1 MMNSEIDECLPD
13 VTVYGLHHPLLSLSD
28 RDLEALSLAVA
39 GHRGRAV
46 TYRAVRVHPDD
57 LFPRLVAPEIVLA
70 GMHGLV

>member
-1 MMNSEIDECLPD
+1 MKCLPN

-46 TYRAVRVHPDD
+46 TYRTVRIHPDN

-70 GMHGLV
+70 GMHDSV